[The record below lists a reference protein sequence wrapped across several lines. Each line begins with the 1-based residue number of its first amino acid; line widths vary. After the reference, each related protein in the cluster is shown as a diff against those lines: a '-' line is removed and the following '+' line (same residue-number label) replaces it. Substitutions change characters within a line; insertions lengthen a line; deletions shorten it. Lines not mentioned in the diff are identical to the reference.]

1 MITRI
6 SEDHL
11 KHHLLDKT
19 YEKNLL
25 KIYYF
30 QGIFQRM
37 NQSTKHI
44 AVVCIAQQYIMKS
57 WLIYTET
64 DYTSKSTHWVYVFSI
79 VDERALVGMN

>member
-1 MITRI
+1 LTLAQNYNDFLLGAEVVTSLKGACMINRI
-6 SEDHL
+6 SEDLL

-30 QGIFQRM
+30 QGTFQHM

-44 AVVCIAQQYIMKS
+44 AVVCIAQQYIM
-57 WLIYTET
+57 
-64 DYTSKSTHWVYVFSI
+64 
-79 VDERALVGMN
+79 